1 MPDYF
6 QVKNWEQHQH
16 YKDRTPP
23 WIKLYNELLD
33 DFHFSCLQ
41 DASKAHL
48 VGIWLLASRT
58 SNRIPMN
65 AGWVGNKINA
75 TDPVDLNELLNSGFI
90 EQVIEKPLK
99 NQPLQEAEQDAST
112 LQAKRLSREREERE
126 GEERRKERE
135 EKQITPTIVEDCE
148 PTYKSKKGRTIK
160 GNQLEWFECF
170 WSAFDY
176 KNSKAEAADSWIDIK
191 ANQDLMPVI
200 IRAAEIEA
208 INRPALKQNGRT
220 PKMAQG
226 WLSGRRWED
235 EQQIDAPAALQSK
248 NKMDS
253 VFDGLHIQ
261 QADDLKTIIPGV
273 DYDA

>member
-1 MPDYF
+1 MPDFF

-58 SNRIPMN
+58 SNKIPMN
-65 AGWVGNKINA
+65 AVWVGNKINA
-75 TDPVDLNELLNSGFI
+75 TDPVDLDELLKSGFI
-90 EQVIEKPLK
+90 EVLEEKPLK
-99 NQPLQEAEQDAST
+99 NQSLREVEQDASK
-112 LQAKRLSREREERE
+112 LQAKRLPRERGERE

-135 EKQITPTIVEDCE
+135 KKQPSPAVAEERE
-148 PTYKSKKGRTIK
+148 PEYKSKKGRTLK
-160 GNQLEWFECF
+160 GNQLDWFESF

-176 KNSKAEAADSWIDIK
+176 KSSKAEAADSWIDIK
-191 ANQDLMPVI
+191 ATQELMPAI
-200 IRAAEIEA
+200 IQAAKFEA
-208 INRPALKQNGRT
+208 RNRPALKQVGRT

-235 EQQIDAPAALQSK
+235 EPEIEMPAALRSK
-248 NKMDS
+248 NKMDA
-253 VFDGLHIQ
+253 VFDSYHVPPSHDSQI
-261 QADDLKTIIPGV
+261 IIPGV